1 MSDAAAL
8 KPSWKDA
15 ALVYF
20 RRDVLV
26 VVFLGFAS
34 GLPLAL
40 SGSTLLIWMAE
51 AKTDIKTLGLFA
63 LVGTPYTLKFL
74 WAPVIDALSIPVL
87 GRVLGRRR
95 SWLLASQLLLMAAI
109 LYLATRDPA
118 LSPALVALGAVFV
131 AFASATQDIVID
143 AYRVET
149 LDTSE
154 QAAGMGGY
162 VAAYRVGMLVS
173 TAGALY
179 ITEGFEKLAGLGKAE
194 AWSASFMVMALLVA
208 VGMVTTLVAREKVQP
223 LPATVE
229 DQSTQASV
237 KRVFLTARDALADFL
252 KRDLALAVLGFVI
265 FFKFC
270 DAFAGALIAPFII
283 DIGFQRVDYANYVK
297 GVGLIASLLGGFAG
311 GMIARALPL
320 SASLWLAA
328 ILQMLSNLAFA
339 GLALIG
345 PQHWAL
351 ASAIVVENF
360 SGAIGTVI
368 FVAYLSSQCR
378 SIAHTA
384 TQFAVLTALAAVGRT
399 YLSASAGFMQV
410 QTGWTWFFILSCLT
424 ALPGFALLIW
434 LQWRGHFADL
444 PKPTGPLQAE
454 D

>member
-1 MSDAAAL
+1 MSAIPASRT
-8 KPSWKDA
+8 SWRDA

-26 VVFLGFAS
+26 VIFLGFAS

-40 SGSTLLIWMAE
+40 SGSTLAIWMTE
-51 AKTDIKTLGLFA
+51 SNIDMKTIGLFA

-74 WAPVIDALSIPVL
+74 WAPVIDALSVPVL
-87 GRVLGRRR
+87 GPWLGRRR
-95 SWLLASQLLLMAAI
+95 GWLMASQILLMLAILFLAS
-109 LYLATRDPA
+109 REPA
-118 LSPALVALGAVFV
+118 QSPALVAFGAVCV
-131 AFASATQDIVID
+131 AFASATQDIIID

-149 LDTSE
+149 LETSE

-179 ITEGFEKLAGLGKAE
+179 ITEGFEKLAGLSKTQ

-208 VGMVTTLVAREKVQP
+208 IGMVTTLVAREKVRAIPENQQQET
-223 LPATVE
+223 AA
-229 DQSTQASV
+229 QSMQ
-237 KRVFLTARDALADFL
+237 RVFLTARDAFTDFL
-252 KRDLALAVLGFVI
+252 TRDLALAVLGFVI

-283 DIGFQRVDYANYVK
+283 NIGFERVDYANYVK
-297 GVGLIASLLGGFAG
+297 GVGLVASLLGGFAG

-320 SASLWLAA
+320 AASLWLAA
-328 ILQMLSNLAFA
+328 LLQMLSNLAFA
-339 GLALIG
+339 GLAVLG

-399 YLSASAGFMQV
+399 YLSATAGFLQA

-424 ALPGFALLIW
+424 ALPGFAYLLF
-434 LQWRGHFADL
+434 LQWRGHFADI
-444 PKPTGPLQAE
+444 PKPTGPLSA
-454 D
+454 DD